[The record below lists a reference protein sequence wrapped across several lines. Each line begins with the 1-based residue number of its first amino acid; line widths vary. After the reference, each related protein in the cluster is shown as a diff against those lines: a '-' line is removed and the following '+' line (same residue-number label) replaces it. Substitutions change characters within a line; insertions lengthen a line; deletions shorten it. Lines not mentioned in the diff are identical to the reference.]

1 MGKQV
6 YQVTADT
13 IGKRFGNVV
22 LFRDIHFSLV
32 TGQSMAIT
40 GPNGSGKST
49 LLSITAKLATPDR
62 GEVVYLRDQKKI
74 GRRELFSH
82 MGMVSPGVMPYR
94 ELTAIE
100 NIRFACN
107 TSTPADDHIHHR
119 MEVLGLYS
127 HRHKPIALYST
138 GMLQRLKLL
147 IATLGKPGILFLD
160 EPGSNLDTTGKDIIY
175 TYLNE
180 VRPDIILCVAT
191 NESTEAELCER
202 SIHLGTDHS

>member
-1 MGKQV
+1 MVKQT

-13 IGKRFGNVV
+13 IGKRFGNVI
-22 LFRDIHFSLV
+22 LFRNIHFSLV

-49 LLSITAKLATPDR
+49 LLSITARLATPDR
-62 GEVVYLRDQKKI
+62 GEVVYLRNQKKI
-74 GRRELFSH
+74 GRRELLSH

-94 ELTAIE
+94 ELTALE
-100 NIRFACN
+100 NIRFAFN
-107 TSTPADDHIHHR
+107 TFTPAEDHIHDR

-127 HRHKPIALYST
+127 HRHKPVALYST

-175 TYLNE
+175 TYLNQ
-180 VRPDIILCVAT
+180 VSPDIILCVAT

>member
-1 MGKQV
+1 MVKQT

-22 LFRDIHFSLV
+22 LFRNIHFSLV

-49 LLSITAKLATPDR
+49 LLSITAKLATPDS
-62 GEVVYLRDQKKI
+62 GEVVYLRDQNKI
-74 GRRELFSH
+74 SCRDIFSH
-82 MGMVSPGVMPYR
+82 VGMVSPSVMPYR

-100 NIRFACN
+100 NIRFAFN
-107 TSTPADDHIHHR
+107 TFTPAEDHIHDR

-127 HRHKPIALYST
+127 HRHKPVAQYST

-160 EPGSNLDTTGKDIIY
+160 EPGSNLDTTGKDILY
-175 TYLNE
+175 TYLDQ
-180 VRPDIILCVAT
+180 VRPDIILCMAT

-202 SIHLGTDHS
+202 SIYLGTDHS